1 MILTAA
7 LADPATAQTSCADSA
22 PGCFKGIFQGQDAHD
37 ILPPGAT
44 TVAISTTAKGTGT
57 HLGRFS
63 LIREVTGNLVDF
75 SATGSAQWIAAN
87 RDSIYTTIVGQAE
100 LSDIPG
106 GFLRVTEIHTIT
118 GGTGR
123 FAGAQGSF
131 TVELF
136 HKLEPSEVAGGVETH
151 DIFGSFHG
159 TITRTSRAQLNK
171 KTELAQRSD
180 GQQRYL
186 THSS

>member
-1 MILTAA
+1 MKTLSRTNLYLPIAAMILTVA
-7 LADPATAQTSCADSA
+7 LAEPASAQTSCLTSG
-22 PGCFKGIFQGQDAHD
+22 PGCFKGIFHGQDAH
-37 ILPPGAT
+37 PVQPGAT
-44 TVAISTTAKGTGT
+44 TVAISTTALGNGA

-100 LSDIPG
+100 LSDLPG
-106 GFLRVTEIHTIT
+106 GFLRVTETHTIT

-136 HKLEPSEVAGGVETH
+136 HKLEPSEVSGGVETH

-159 TITRTSRAQLNK
+159 TVIRASPGAAK
-171 KTELAQRSD
+171 
-180 GQQRYL
+180 
-186 THSS
+186 